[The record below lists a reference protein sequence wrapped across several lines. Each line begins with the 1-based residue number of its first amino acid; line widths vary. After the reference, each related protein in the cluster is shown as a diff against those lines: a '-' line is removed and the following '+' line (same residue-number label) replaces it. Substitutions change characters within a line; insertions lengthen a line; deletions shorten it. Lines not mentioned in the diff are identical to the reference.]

1 MVQIYVKLIK
11 EAKRTI
17 EQVPPIWRA
26 AVLTD
31 SNSGRGV
38 EEALKER

>member
-11 EAKRTI
+11 EGKRTI

-26 AVLTD
+26 AV
-31 SNSGRGV
+31 
-38 EEALKER
+38 EEVLKEG